1 MSNVPKMS
9 SIEEDKHSK
18 HTTVQCMTV
27 YWEML
32 LPVSVSRGF
41 IMAPPLK
48 ETNGNQFV
56 QFVKKGIKD

>member
-1 MSNVPKMS
+1 MSNVPNMS

-27 YWEML
+27 YWELL
-32 LPVSVSRGF
+32 LPVSLSRGF

-48 ETNGNQFV
+48 ETNGNRFV
-56 QFVKKGIKD
+56 QFVTKVIKN

>member
-9 SIEEDKHSK
+9 SIEEDEHSR

-27 YWEML
+27 YWELL
-32 LPVSVSRGF
+32 LPVPLSRGF

-48 ETNGNQFV
+48 ETKDNQFV
-56 QFVKKGIKD
+56 QFVTTVIKN